1 MKKFFTCIAMLAA
14 MVTASAQDTTPNRL
28 LLNRNGMPT
37 AYAIDRVDSLSFAT
51 VEGEV
56 KAALEFKDVKITPE
70 VDSIWVAVTKSEA
83 CYSYSI
89 DVLPTNTVKRYDD
102 ETLARYFAQTNS
114 SRFYDNFT
122 NAALTGFETRLQ
134 NNTSYTVFTVAY
146 DIYGVACDA
155 SRAEFTT
162 PRKPTIGNPSVTYNI
177 DETTGTSFTLT
188 VTPNDDCFAFYW
200 CQFGRGEAQAQFE
213 QWGPMMG
220 LANIES
226 MIAQFS
232 GFTYY
237 EETTYTWDYLAPNTE
252 YEVVVVP
259 VDEEGTYGE
268 MITIPVTT
276 AKLGG
281 TGVAKV
287 DVEIGEFGGDATGGY
302 YQYVTF
308 TPNSET
314 SVYHSMIMSKEYYD
328 TNYTDESIK
337 TLLTADEYPFG
348 YNPNWNAYG
357 VDKDGWE
364 AEPGESY
371 YALAMAKNI
380 NDEWGPLTKVEYT
393 APIVNDAPAAVI
405 AKTPARVKGTTKKAP
420 TRVKPLM
427 RPRAI
432 ILSE

>member
-14 MVTASAQDTTPNRL
+14 MATASAQDTTPNRL
-28 LLNRNGMPT
+28 LLNRNGMST

-56 KAALEFKDVKITPE
+56 KAALEYKDVKITPE
-70 VDSIWVAVTKSEA
+70 ADSIWVAVTMSEA

-89 DVLPTNTVKRYDD
+89 DVLPSNTTNHYDD
-102 ETLARYFAQTNS
+102 ETLGRYFQQMNS
-114 SRFYDNFT
+114 PKFNQNFT

-134 NNTSYTVFTVAY
+134 HNTSYTVFTVGY
-146 DIYGVACDA
+146 DKYGVACDA

-162 PRKPTIGNPSVTYNI
+162 PLKPTIGKPSVTYNI

-213 QWGPMMG
+213 QWGPMFG
-220 LANIES
+220 FANIES
-226 MIAQFS
+226 MIVQFS
-232 GFTYY
+232 GFAYY
-237 EETTYTWDYLAPNTE
+237 EEYTSTWNGLDPNTE

-268 MITIPVTT
+268 MVTIPVTT
-276 AKLGG
+276 TKLGG
-281 TGVAKV
+281 TGEAKV
-287 DVEIGEFGGDATGGY
+287 DIEIGEFGGDATSGY

-314 SVYHSMIMSKEYYD
+314 SVYHYMIMTKEKYD
-328 TNYTDESIK
+328 TDYTDESIK
-337 TLLTADEYPFG
+337 EILTADKNPFG
-348 YNPNWNAYG
+348 YDPYWNGYR
-357 VDKDGWE
+357 VDSSSWGT
-364 AEPGESY
+364 EPGESY

-380 NDEWGPLTKVEYT
+380 NDEWGPLAKVEYT
-393 APIVNDAPAAVI
+393 SPTVEDAPASGIV
-405 AKTPARVKGTTKKAP
+405 KTPARVKSMIKQAP

-432 ILSE
+432 SLSE

>member
-1 MKKFFTCIAMLAA
+1 MLAA

-28 LLNRNGMPT
+28 LLNRNGIST
-37 AYAIDRVDSLSFAT
+37 AYAIDRVDSLSFAI

-146 DIYGVACDA
+146 DMYGVACDA

-162 PRKPTIGNPSVTYNI
+162 PRKPTIGNPSVT
-177 DETTGTSFTLT
+177 
-188 VTPNDDCFAFYW
+188 
-200 CQFGRGEAQAQFE
+200 
-213 QWGPMMG
+213 
-220 LANIES
+220 
-226 MIAQFS
+226 
-232 GFTYY
+232 
-237 EETTYTWDYLAPNTE
+237 
-252 YEVVVVP
+252 
-259 VDEEGTYGE
+259 
-268 MITIPVTT
+268 
-276 AKLGG
+276 
-281 TGVAKV
+281 
-287 DVEIGEFGGDATGGY
+287 
-302 YQYVTF
+302 
-308 TPNSET
+308 
-314 SVYHSMIMSKEYYD
+314 
-328 TNYTDESIK
+328 
-337 TLLTADEYPFG
+337 
-348 YNPNWNAYG
+348 
-357 VDKDGWE
+357 
-364 AEPGESY
+364 
-371 YALAMAKNI
+371 MAKNI